1 MFPEDNASPPHRS
14 KARVLCID
22 NHASSTYSFFLL
34 RRSGYHVESASF
46 FCDAIDLIK
55 KSAFDVYLINDELA
69 RAGKDMLQKFCELA
83 GATPIVFYS
92 TLVYPFSTRLA
103 DQSGATLDTPTSVT
117 EAAIAVARA
126 LSHVPRKTITST
138 RAA

>member
-1 MFPEDNASPPHRS
+1 MFQKDEVGQRGRP
-14 KARVLCID
+14 RVLCVD

-92 TLVYPFSTRLA
+92 TVVYPFTTRLA
-103 DQSGATLDTPTSVT
+103 DQSGATPETPTSIT
-117 EAAIAVARA
+117 EAAIAIARA
-126 LSHVPRKTITST
+126 LSHVPGKFAST